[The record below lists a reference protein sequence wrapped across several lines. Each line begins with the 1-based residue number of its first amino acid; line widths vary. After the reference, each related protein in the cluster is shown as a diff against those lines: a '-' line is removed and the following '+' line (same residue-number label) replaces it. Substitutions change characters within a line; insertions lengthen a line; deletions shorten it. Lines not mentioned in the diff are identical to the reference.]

1 LNTQVLSSAAASI
14 KGKKPLTNIVKKANR
29 DNRLGFMGASEP
41 FMGFVNP
48 VLAIFLSFANINN
61 EYNIIPLY
69 HIAILNLKTPGT
81 ETVNA

>member
-1 LNTQVLSSAAASI
+1 
-14 KGKKPLTNIVKKANR
+14 
-29 DNRLGFMGASEP
+29 MGASEP